1 MRRIGEWRAALRDGT
16 LSRRQ
21 RWRLIGAVVLFY
33 LVRDLILYVG
43 LPAVVWFS
51 AR

>member
-1 MRRIGEWRAALRDGT
+1 MRRIAEWRAALRDGR
-16 LSRRQ
+16 LSGRQ

-43 LPAVVWFS
+43 LPAVVWLS